1 MSWFHD
7 DMDLER
13 TLPVCEQVR
22 FPRWNPKPTLPPI
35 PWELFGLLEA
45 GFPLDFLCELD
56 MISHDAERA
65 STLPW
70 NRETRPVEHPRGTP
84 R

>member
-22 FPRWNPKPTLPPI
+22 FPRWNRKPTLPPV
-35 PWELFGLLEA
+35 PWERFRLLEA
-45 GFPLDFLCELD
+45 GFLLDFLYELD
-56 MISHDAERA
+56 MIPYGEACA